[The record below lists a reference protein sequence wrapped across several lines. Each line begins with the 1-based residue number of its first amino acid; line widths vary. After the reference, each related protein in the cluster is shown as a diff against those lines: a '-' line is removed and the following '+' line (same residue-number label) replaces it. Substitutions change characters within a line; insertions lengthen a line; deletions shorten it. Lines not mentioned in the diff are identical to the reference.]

1 MYPLS
6 HTLRRLFIRQPRP
19 VGGRADAESVHEMML
34 ELEEPQPNPL
44 LMNIATGFPSA
55 LLCVLGAGTL
65 AGALAG
71 RQVSVPAAP
80 AAVAQAAS
88 AAPAATVGSLAA
100 VLAGRQARLQQME
113 LQAMSSA
120 PQPGAPPFTGNTSP
134 R

>member
-1 MYPLS
+1 MHSLT
-6 HTLRRLFIRQPRP
+6 HTLRRLFVREPRP
-19 VGGRADAESVHEMML
+19 VGGRAHAELVHEMML

-55 LLCVLGAGTL
+55 LLCVLGAGAL

-80 AAVAQAAS
+80 AAVAQAAVV
-88 AAPAATVGSLAA
+88 APAAAVGSLAA

-113 LQAMSSA
+113 LQAITSA
-120 PQPGAPPFTGNTSP
+120 PQPGAPPITGNTSP